1 MLKYNKVN
9 VCVCI
14 EGERMNI
21 TNLLQCAKSYAKHF
35 PYIILFI
42 PHNNSMRD
50 GYISISQIKTIKT
63 KTLKFQEAYDHIGN
77 EW

>member
-9 VCVCI
+9 VYVCI
-14 EGERMNI
+14 GGERMNI
-21 TNLLQCAKSYAKHF
+21 TNVLQCAKSYAKHF

-42 PHNNSMRD
+42 PHNSVRD
-50 GYISISQIKTIKT
+50 GYIFISQIKKIKT
-63 KTLKFQEAYDHIGN
+63 KTLKFQEANDHIDN